1 MMNTSGSTQ
10 KEAVVTVT
18 RFPYSMLLLF
28 QTSNSPS
35 TLTLKYPIMMTLKR
49 HQIRGCIGQSRTF
62 ISRLVPPEGLETY
75 TEEHGILLGV
85 Q

>member
-1 MMNTSGSTQ
+1 MDTSCSTQ
-10 KEAVVTVT
+10 KEAVT

-28 QTSNSPS
+28 QISNSPS
-35 TLTLKYPIMMTLKR
+35 TLTLKYPRMMTLSR

-62 ISRLVPPEGLETY
+62 ISPLVPPGGLETY